1 MDFLQRFIP
10 YDMKLR
16 LFLLQLTQLRQQ
28 HSRLTVRRK
37 LDLIGQNRLQK
48 RHAPFPLPSK
58 SLSRIRPGQTGNG
71 TDLSRLHFPG
81 QLIFFSGID
90 TDLVD
95 LFFPCLFCLSARQHG
110 FYLQASSRDFHPGQ
124 PVSLR
129 VSGDLIDSCAE
140 RIRPDAHRK
149 PPRQPVQQL
158 RNAFQLQGGAKIT
171 GKQASFFNQLPD
183 RFFLHPPCFQKVLQ
197 RLLRIDCTC
206 GDFLIKSGILSGRK
220 IHAAFAQP
228 LLQFRQKGGLIT
240 ARLIHLI
247 DKKKGGNPI
256 SLQQIPERPG
266 MPLNPVRTADDQHS
280 RIQHLQGAFHLRR
293 KIHMSRRVHKSNRQV
308 FPAKS
313 RLFGKNGDSPFPFQ
327 LIIIQKGVPV
337 VHPPRFPDA
346 PAQIEERFRQGG
358 FSCVNVGDH
367 ADAALSGR
375 PLILIIFSVFS
386 RIFHENTSFLSKQRN
401 PQRIRFPTLRRPLLF
416 ILPRMG
422 GCVKSFSK
430 SDVL

>member
-1 MDFLQRFIP
+1 
-10 YDMKLR
+10 MKLR
-16 LFLLQLTQLRQQ
+16 LFLLQLAQLRQQ
-28 HSRLTVRRK
+28 HSRLTVRGK

-48 RHAPFPLPSK
+48 RHAPFLLPSK

-71 TDLSRLHFPG
+71 TDLSRLRFPG
-81 QLIFFSGID
+81 QFIFFSGID
-90 TDLVD
+90 ADLVD
-95 LFFPCLFCLSARQHG
+95 LFFPCIFCLSARQHG

-129 VSGDLIDSCAE
+129 ISGDLIDSCAE

-158 RNAFQLQGGAKIT
+158 RNALQLQGGAKIT
-171 GKQASFFNQLPD
+171 GKQSSFFNQLPD

-228 LLQFRQKGGLIT
+228 LLQLRKERSLIT
-240 ARLIHLI
+240 PRLIHLI
-247 DKKKGGNPI
+247 DKKEGGNPVTF
-256 SLQQIPERPG
+256 QQIPESSG

-280 RIQHLQGAFHLRR
+280 RIQHLQGTFHFRR
-293 KIHMSRRVHKSNRQV
+293 EIHMPRRVHKGNRQV
-308 FPAKS
+308 LPAKS
-313 RLFGKNGDSPFPFQ
+313 RLLGKNGDSPFPFQ
-327 LIIIQKGVPV
+327 LIVIQKGIPV

-358 FSCVNVGDH
+358 LSCVNMGDY

-375 PLILIIFSVFS
+375 LLRFIFFTVFS
-386 RIFHENTSFLSKQRN
+386 RIFHENTSFCAKI
-401 PQRIRFPTLRRPLLF
+401 IRSWCQGQKVFCP
-416 ILPRMG
+416 
-422 GCVKSFSK
+422 
-430 SDVL
+430 